1 MEPIHQNDTASSN
14 EITFRDVVLKVKE
27 TYFEVKKG
35 WKTILIFISVT
46 LLAALYNYW
55 TTPKK
60 YMATLTFMVNENKGG
75 GGLAGAAS
83 ILNSLGMQAPM
94 EDNLDKILAL
104 SKSFR
109 IIQDALLTKTQVDG
123 EDDFLG
129 NHIIRIYNLYEK
141 DWKKTAV
148 LKGFRFTR
156 SSLDSFSVA
165 ERKAIKSIYGIV
177 VGTESKEGLMVNSQS
192 RLTSIMTMKV
202 TTVSD
207 ELSVSLARII
217 FQRLSDFYIEKT
229 VEREAETYKLVK
241 RKVDSL
247 KSVLVGAD
255 YRQAKF
261 EDSNRGLLMETVK
274 VPTKQLSRDVNRLT
288 IMYGEAVKN
297 LELSDFALKNKRP
310 YVQVIDMPFS
320 PNEPSIRS
328 LSKAVVIGIGLGIL
342 AGTLFLIFRRLIKD
356 SLKQ

>member
-1 MEPIHQNDTASSN
+1 MESINHKEAASSN
-14 EITFRDVVLKVKE
+14 EITFRDVVQKVRQ
-27 TYFEVKKG
+27 TYDEVKKG
-35 WKTILIFISVT
+35 WKIILIFISVA
-46 LLAALYNYW
+46 LLASLYNYW
-55 TTPKK
+55 TSPKK
-60 YMATLTFMVNENKGG
+60 YTATLTFMVNENEGG

-109 IIQDALLTKTQVDG
+109 IIEDALLTKTQVDG
-123 EDDFLG
+123 EYDFLG
-129 NHIIRIYNLYEK
+129 NHIIRTYNLYEK
-141 DWKKTAV
+141 DWKKTAS

-156 SSLDSFSVA
+156 PELDSFSVI
-165 ERKAIKSIYGIV
+165 ERKAIKSLYSIV
-177 VGTESKEGLMVNSQS
+177 IGTESKEGLMANSQS

-202 TTVSD
+202 TTISD
-207 ELSVSLARII
+207 ELSVSLARTI

-247 KSVLVGAD
+247 KSVLIGAD

-261 EDSNRGLLMETVK
+261 EDSKRGLVMETVK

-320 PNEPSIRS
+320 PNEPSARS
-328 LSKAVVIGIGLGIL
+328 LAKAFAIGMGLGFL
-342 AGTLFLIFRRLIKD
+342 LGTLFLIFRRLIREN
-356 SLKQ
+356 LK

>member
-1 MEPIHQNDTASSN
+1 MEPTHQNETVSSN
-14 EITFRDVVLKVKE
+14 EITFKDVILKVKD
-27 TYFEVKKG
+27 TYLEVKKG
-35 WKTILIFISVT
+35 WKIILIFIAFA
-46 LLAALYNYW
+46 LLASLYNYW
-55 TTPKK
+55 TNPKK
-60 YMATLTFMVNENKGG
+60 YTATLTFMVNENEGG

-123 EDDFLG
+123 QYDFLG
-129 NHIIRIYNLYEK
+129 NHIIRTYNLYEK
-141 DWKKTAV
+141 DWKKIAI
-148 LKGFRFTR
+148 LKDFRFTR
-156 SSLDSFSVA
+156 PDLDSFSVA
-165 ERKAIKSIYGIV
+165 ERKAIKSIYNIV
-177 VGTESKEGLMVNSQS
+177 IGTESKEGLMANSQS

-202 TTVSD
+202 TTISD

-229 VEREAETYKLVK
+229 VEREAETYRLVK

-247 KSVLVGAD
+247 KSVLIGAD

-274 VPTKQLSRDVNRLT
+274 VPTKQLSRDVSRLT

-320 PNEPSIRS
+320 PNEPSARS
-328 LSKAVVIGIGLGIL
+328 LAKAIAIGIGLGIL
-342 AGTLFLIFRRLIKD
+342 LGTLFLIFRRLIRE
-356 SLKQ
+356 SLRQ